1 MRLMIACAA
10 AALLTT
16 ALPVDA
22 ARAAQVP
29 PAATAP
35 SERQME
41 LTRRYLNLMMTDQ
54 FEGVIHQMLGAEFA
68 NDEQMQSLPEADRR
82 FILSLTA
89 ELTGD
94 MVPQMIAEMV
104 PVYAAVFTEEE
115 LVALVAFYDT
125 PLGRSI
131 AEKSVQVMPEADR
144 AVMALVPQ
152 MLEKMAMRMCQH
164 YGCTPAE
171 LEQLRQGMREGSGM
185 EQGAAARKPA
195 R

>member
-10 AALLTT
+10 AALLST
-16 ALPVDA
+16 ALPADT

-29 PAATAP
+29 PSAAAP
-35 SERQME
+35 SERQLQ
-41 LTRRYLNLMMTDQ
+41 LTRRYLDLMMTDQ
-54 FEGVIHQMLGAEFA
+54 FEDVIHQMLGAELA
-68 NDEQMQSLPEADRR
+68 NDEQMQAVPEADRR
-82 FILSLTA
+82 FILNLTA

-94 MVPQMIAEMV
+94 MVPQMLAEMV

-115 LVALVAFYDT
+115 LVALVAFYET

-131 AEKSVQVMPEADR
+131 AEKSVRVMPEADR

-164 YGCTPAE
+164 YSCTPAE
-171 LEQLRQGMREGSGM
+171 LEQLRQGMREGAGM
-185 EQGAAARKPA
+185 DQGAARK
-195 R
+195 